1 LAQAILAQGLA
12 PGRASSNLSFAL
24 ASGLDVLPRR
34 RRGPLGGMDGPY
46 PAAERQK
53 GDVLSS
59 RPRFHGNKYLD
70 ALPDLDQ
77 QLENAIVMGD
87 SAWVKDSIKKGANVN
102 CRLDEK
108 GSTPL
113 ILAVQSG
120 WASIVRYLVEQTDVA
135 LDAVDSGGYN
145 ATDIAAMNGFLSW
158 EEKGRNSDV
167 ADIVNYLKDHGLEYT
182 WRGAIIGGD
191 IDRINEFLE
200 NGQDIEERT
209 GYFCEGNYQFTGV
222 QMAVKYGRM
231 SIARYLM
238 VLGAVIPRDICQM
251 QIPFESDIKG
261 YS

>member
-1 LAQAILAQGLA
+1 
-12 PGRASSNLSFAL
+12 
-24 ASGLDVLPRR
+24 
-34 RRGPLGGMDGPY
+34 MDGPY
-46 PAAERQK
+46 CPPERAK
-53 GDVLSS
+53 GDALSS
-59 RPRFHGNKYLD
+59 RPRFHGNRYLD

-87 SAWVKDSIKKGANVN
+87 LSWVKECVKKGANVN

-113 ILAVQSG
+113 MFAVQSG
-120 WASIVRYLVEQTDVA
+120 WASIVRYLVENTDVA
-135 LDAVDSGGYN
+135 LDAVDSGGFN

-158 EEKGRNSDV
+158 EEKGRNGDV

-191 IDRINEFLE
+191 VDRINEFLE

-231 SIARYLM
+231 SVARYLM
-238 VLGAVIPRDICQM
+238 VLGAVIPRDICQL